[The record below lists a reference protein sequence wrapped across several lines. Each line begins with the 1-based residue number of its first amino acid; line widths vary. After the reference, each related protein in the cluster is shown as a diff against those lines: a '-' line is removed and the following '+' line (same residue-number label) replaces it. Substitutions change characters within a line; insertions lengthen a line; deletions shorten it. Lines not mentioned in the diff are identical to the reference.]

1 MYINVKESHT
11 NKLLSQQAINGRK
24 MSIIPTNLMIEDDS
38 NNGVKFKEVKFS
50 DDNISDADI
59 SFNGGL
65 SDNIMGNSSLSL
77 RNFQENHKTTDP
89 IPELLSTHEKLY
101 AKQGDNDSSY
111 NDDKK
116 SVNNFINDK
125 GKYELR
131 LSRPISS
138 PTTNVETSS
147 VFKASPLSNGVKN
160 NADTVTLNSVN
171 IPKTI
176 SGTAIDFTRES
187 YYCTKMS

>member
-1 MYINVKESHT
+1 MADEAFKRNNIPPDLWFSKRDSVSQNESHHLLSRNSSLAGPMYINVKESHT

-89 IPELLSTHEKLY
+89 IPELLSTHENYMQNKETM
-101 AKQGDNDSSY
+101 
-111 NDDKK
+111 
-116 SVNNFINDK
+116 I
-125 GKYELR
+125 R
-131 LSRPISS
+131 LIM
-138 PTTNVETSS
+138 
-147 VFKASPLSNGVKN
+147 
-160 NADTVTLNSVN
+160 
-171 IPKTI
+171 TI
-176 SGTAIDFTRES
+176 RSL
-187 YYCTKMS
+187 

>member
-89 IPELLSTHEKLY
+89 IPELLSTHENYMQNKETM
-101 AKQGDNDSSY
+101 
-111 NDDKK
+111 
-116 SVNNFINDK
+116 I
-125 GKYELR
+125 R
-131 LSRPISS
+131 LIM
-138 PTTNVETSS
+138 
-147 VFKASPLSNGVKN
+147 
-160 NADTVTLNSVN
+160 
-171 IPKTI
+171 TI
-176 SGTAIDFTRES
+176 RSL
-187 YYCTKMS
+187 